1 MNDQLVVD
9 ASVVIKWFYEEDDS
23 AEALQIRERYQF
35 VAPDLLVAECA
46 NIVWKKVQR
55 GELSSEEALLSVKLL
70 ANTDVELC
78 PMMPLIEQASALS
91 LELRHPAYDCFY
103 LALAVSRET
112 AFVTADARLA
122 NVVAQRGPRSLA
134 SRCRLLKPAG

>member
-55 GELSSEEALLSVKLL
+55 GEL
-70 ANTDVELC
+70 
-78 PMMPLIEQASALS
+78 
-91 LELRHPAYDCFY
+91 
-103 LALAVSRET
+103 
-112 AFVTADARLA
+112 
-122 NVVAQRGPRSLA
+122 
-134 SRCRLLKPAG
+134 